1 MHYSYFNYVFL
12 LFSEGPE
19 RLRDLSKL
27 VLAALGCKAS
37 SQELQVCALSST
49 CIKPSSFCPASCRS
63 GAKMRKGP
71 RELGGGGG
79 AVNYCPG
86 LEAFIRSDLPWL
98 VEELISISP

>member
-37 SQELQVCALSST
+37 SQELQVCALLHLHQT
-49 CIKPSSFCPASCRS
+49 EFFLSCFLQKWS
-63 GAKMRKGP
+63 
-71 RELGGGGG
+71 
-79 AVNYCPG
+79 
-86 LEAFIRSDLPWL
+86 
-98 VEELISISP
+98 